1 MLDRIAFLTEVVIC
15 SASWA
20 THLGNRSDQIL
31 IEPSTAYAVDST
43 GCSFGDLPIEVNF
56 PLQVP
61 FFRNGKLKV
70 MVRSIVLKRWL
81 NPMGIE
87 ERHRPLKRTAVIIR
101 AANVE
106 LHNKPLG
113 SVLGNS

>member
-1 MLDRIAFLTEVVIC
+1 
-15 SASWA
+15 
-20 THLGNRSDQIL
+20 
-31 IEPSTAYAVDST
+31 
-43 GCSFGDLPIEVNF
+43 LPVEVNF

-61 FFRNGKLKV
+61 LLWDGKLKV
-70 MVRSIVLKRWL
+70 VVRSIMLKRWL

-87 ERHRPLKRTAVIIR
+87 ERHRPLKCTAVIIR

-113 SVLGNS
+113 FELGNSWSK